1 MKKVV
6 HFLTFALAALA
17 LFVEPSFA
25 ANTGNI
31 SSALQDI
38 WNEAVS
44 FLQGPGGALLAL
56 GSAGWGL
63 YSFIRGG
70 IFMGAIGLLGAVAI
84 YGLPNAVSGIYTFTI

>member
-1 MKKVV
+1 MKKVAY
-6 HFLTFALAALA
+6 FLGIFALVAL
-17 LFVEPSFA
+17 LVEPSFA

-70 IFMGAIGLLGAVAI
+70 IFMGAIGLLGAVTI
-84 YGLPNAVSGIYTFTI
+84 YRLPNAVSGIYTFTI